1 MATYKQLQQQI
12 EALQQKADE
21 ARVAELDAVTA
32 DIRQKVAEY
41 GLTPQDIFGRRHT
54 TAGASKKRAPAPAKY
69 HDPASGATWSG
80 RGRAPA
86 WIQGKKRERFL
97 IKE

>member
-12 EALQQKADE
+12 EALQRKAEE
-21 ARVAELDAVTA
+21 ARLAELDAVIV
-32 DIRQKVAEY
+32 DIRAKVAEY
-41 GLTPQDIFGRRHT
+41 GLSPQDIFSRRH
-54 TAGASKKRAPAPAKY
+54 AASSAPEKRASAPAKY
-69 HDPASGATWSG
+69 RDPASGATWSG

-86 WIQGKKRERFL
+86 WIHGKKRERFL